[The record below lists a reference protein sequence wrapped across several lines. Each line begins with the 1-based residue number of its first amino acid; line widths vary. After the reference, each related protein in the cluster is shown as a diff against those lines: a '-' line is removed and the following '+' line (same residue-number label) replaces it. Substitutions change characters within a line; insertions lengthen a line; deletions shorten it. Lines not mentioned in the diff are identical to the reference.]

1 MTAPPNLRV
10 VESQDGIAP
19 LRAAIYTRIS
29 RDDQGD
35 RLGVQ
40 RQEQDCREYVK
51 SRGWKLAKVY
61 EDNDLSAY
69 NGKARPAYRQL
80 IEDLKTG
87 TINSVIAWHPDRLH
101 RSPRELEEF
110 IEVVERANCRVE
122 TVRAGLLDFSTPTG
136 KLVARQLGSIARYE
150 SEHKAERIRRKHKE
164 LAEAGKDVGAGRPFG
179 YEEDRKTV
187 RAEEADL
194 IRDAVKR
201 VITGEPVRSICRDWT
216 SRGIPTVTGA
226 KWTPTVVRRMLASAR
241 ISGRREY
248 RRKPT
253 AADRLAQKPARTLE
267 LGEITSDHA
276 EWGAIITHEESDR
289 IRAMLSDPGRRMNA
303 HLGRYLL
310 TGGLARCGLC
320 GRALVARPKADGRR
334 CLVCATGP
342 GFHGCGK
349 IRTLAEPVEDL
360 VTEAVMQAID
370 KGALAAVLARR
381 DDANVADE
389 LRSVEAKLA
398 ELTAMYASDGLTRV
412 EWDAARKSLLPRQE
426 SLRRQLETQRRATG
440 LDDVPD
446 APRAAWSGLSIHRR
460 RAIVAALVEQVVIQ
474 PAIRGRN
481 FFDPSRVRIV
491 WKP

>member
-69 NGKARPAYRQL
+69 NCKARPAYRQL

-136 KLVARQLGSIARYE
+136 KLVARQLGSIASYE

-179 YEEDRKTV
+179 Y
-187 RAEEADL
+187 
-194 IRDAVKR
+194 
-201 VITGEPVRSICRDWT
+201 
-216 SRGIPTVTGA
+216 
-226 KWTPTVVRRMLASAR
+226 
-241 ISGRREY
+241 
-248 RRKPT
+248 
-253 AADRLAQKPARTLE
+253 
-267 LGEITSDHA
+267 
-276 EWGAIITHEESDR
+276 
-289 IRAMLSDPGRRMNA
+289 
-303 HLGRYLL
+303 
-310 TGGLARCGLC
+310 
-320 GRALVARPKADGRR
+320 
-334 CLVCATGP
+334 
-342 GFHGCGK
+342 
-349 IRTLAEPVEDL
+349 
-360 VTEAVMQAID
+360 
-370 KGALAAVLARR
+370 
-381 DDANVADE
+381 
-389 LRSVEAKLA
+389 
-398 ELTAMYASDGLTRV
+398 
-412 EWDAARKSLLPRQE
+412 
-426 SLRRQLETQRRATG
+426 
-440 LDDVPD
+440 
-446 APRAAWSGLSIHRR
+446 
-460 RAIVAALVEQVVIQ
+460 
-474 PAIRGRN
+474 
-481 FFDPSRVRIV
+481 
-491 WKP
+491 